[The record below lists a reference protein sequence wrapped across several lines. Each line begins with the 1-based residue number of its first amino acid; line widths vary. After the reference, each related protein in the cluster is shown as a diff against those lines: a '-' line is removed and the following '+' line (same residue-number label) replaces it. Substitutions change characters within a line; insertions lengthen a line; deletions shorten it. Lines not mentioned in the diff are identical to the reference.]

1 MSTPKKAAPKKEKP
15 TNVMVACRMAGF
27 AYEALSPEVQKRLDS
42 LDAELQK
49 LTEFFAPRVFRNV
62 LNSLFM
68 LANAEIEIVEESDK
82 EDEPKK

>member
-1 MSTPKKAAPKKEKP
+1 MSTPKKTAPKKEKP
-15 TNVMVACRMAGF
+15 TSAMVACRMAGF